1 MSTAELEPVVPPK
14 SPRRKL
20 DLRRRA
26 YRLQR
31 RVINVYQAFMEA
43 PKDVRITGF
52 QFLCFLAGLYFVSWW
67 SIPVA
72 GVIGAV
78 IAIIAAERQ

>member
-1 MSTAELEPVVPPK
+1 MSTAELEPVQPPK
-14 SPRRKL
+14 RRIEFKRR
-20 DLRRRA
+20 LRRNAIRVKFA
-26 YRLQR
+26 YQT
-31 RVINVYQAFMEA
+31 FMKT

-52 QFLCFLAGLYFVSWW
+52 QFICFLAGLYFVSWW

-78 IAIIAAERQ
+78 IAIVAAERQ